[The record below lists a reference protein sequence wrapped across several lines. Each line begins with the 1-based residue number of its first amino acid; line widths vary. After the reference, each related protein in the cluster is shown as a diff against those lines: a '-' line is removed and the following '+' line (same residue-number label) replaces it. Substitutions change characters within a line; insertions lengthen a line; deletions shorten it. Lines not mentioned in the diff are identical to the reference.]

1 MEWGDVLYISD
12 LDLATE
18 TFTRK
23 LRYMLNIHA
32 PWVIFQK
39 RKFFIPWITKETK
52 QLMMERERFKEEA
65 KTLAVRDK
73 GRGVS
78 EEQRLASENYKR
90 LRNKVTKNKR
100 QDKIKYKSKKI
111 NEALESPDGLECS

>member
-1 MEWGDVLYISD
+1 MGWGDVLYISD

-52 QLMMERERFKEEA
+52 QLMMERERFKVEA

-90 LRNKVTKNKR
+90 LRKN
-100 QDKIKYKSKKI
+100 
-111 NEALESPDGLECS
+111 